1 MLMRLKGDRHS
12 SMWVNFSAVKYIE
25 VEQDVTTIHFMDGTA
40 EKIEEDFGT
49 MESRLYREMEWYAK
63 MME

>member
-1 MLMRLKGDRHS
+1 
-12 SMWVNFSAVKYIE
+12 MWVNFSAVKYIE